1 MTAAEV
7 QRTFVALHVPD
18 AVTEALVSAQEAL
31 KHRLEL
37 ATHNRRAGLSVRWI
51 VRQQMHV
58 TLCFLGDTRSDQ
70 LEPLRHVLA
79 ELAHDRAALRLAL
92 GETLQIFGSPRRA
105 RALVASVVGPDVAEL
120 AELQRA
126 LAARLKQHGFEPDR
140 RPYTPHITL
149 ARVKPAGDVQHW
161 LVEEALHLP
170 PAKFLGETLRLYR
183 STLTPRG
190 GVYDLLAEVPLVTK
204 R

>member
-1 MTAAEV
+1 MTAAAL

-18 AVTEALVSAQEAL
+18 AVTEALVSAQDGL
-31 KHRLEL
+31 KRRLEL
-37 ATHNRRAGLSVRWI
+37 AKGSRRAGPSVRWI

-70 LEPLRHVLA
+70 LAPVRGLLA

-92 GETLQIFGSPRRA
+92 RETLEIFGSPRRA
-105 RALVASVVGPDVAEL
+105 RALVAGVTGHDVAAL
-120 AELQRA
+120 DDLQRT
-126 LAARLKQHGFEPDR
+126 LASRLAQHGFEPEKR
-140 RPYTPHITL
+140 RYNPHITL

-161 LVEEALHLP
+161 LAEEALHLP
-170 PAKFLGETLRLYR
+170 PINFLGETLRFYR

-190 GVYDLLAEVPLVTK
+190 GVYDMLAEVRLAG
-204 R
+204 